1 MRGKA
6 ALWLRRALGVGLLL
20 GVWQLASLC
29 FSPLVLPPV
38 PQVAGT
44 LAWLIREPDFWPT
57 VGTTLLRLA
66 LGLGIGIAV
75 GSILGLLFG
84 LCPKL
89 EDVGAPFIHV
99 LQSVPPVCWVVLALV
114 WFGFN
119 GWPCVFIVA
128 ASTIPTVVINLSHG
142 VRGVDPELLEMARLY
157 RFSRRKVLLHVTLPS
172 IRPYFLSAL
181 EIVVGGGWKLAVM
194 GEVLTTNSGIG
205 GAITTARLNSARCDH
220 RVGIPAGGR
229 VLYYAEA
236 GVPASVQERGSP
248 MLRLSGICKRFEDL
262 PVLSNLSLTL
272 SRGEIVALIGPSGCG
287 KTTLLNI
294 ISGLTA
300 PDAGTVEG
308 ADGRLS
314 YMFQSARLLPWRTV
328 EENIRLVREEA
339 PAGEVRSLITAV
351 GLEGFERYYPGQ
363 LSGGMARRCA
373 LARAFHFGG
382 EIFLM
387 DEPFQGLDYGIRMEM
402 LSMLLSIWQR
412 ERPGVLFVT
421 HEIDE
426 ALTVATRIAVLAPRP
441 TAICQWFDLPGPE
454 GRDAS
459 APELARLRQEIIRRI
474 TG

>member
-1 MRGKA
+1 M
-6 ALWLRRALGVGLLL
+6 
-20 GVWQLASLC
+20 ASCLQVENLTK
-29 FSPLVLPPV
+29 SYGEQVLFENISFTIEEGPRV
-38 PQVAGT
+38 
-44 LAWLIREPDFWPT
+44 
-57 VGTTLLRLA
+57 
-66 LGLGIGIAV
+66 
-75 GSILGLLFG
+75 
-84 LCPKL
+84 
-89 EDVGAPFIHV
+89 
-99 LQSVPPVCWVVLALV
+99 ALV
-114 WFGFN
+114 AKN
-119 GWPCVFIVA
+119 G
-128 ASTIPTVVINLSHG
+128 T
-142 VRGVDPELLEMARLY
+142 
-157 RFSRRKVLLHVTLPS
+157 
-172 IRPYFLSAL
+172 
-181 EIVVGGGWKLAVM
+181 
-194 GEVLTTNSGIG
+194 
-205 GAITTARLNSARCDH
+205 
-220 RVGIPAGGR
+220 
-229 VLYYAEA
+229 
-236 GVPASVQERGSP
+236 
-248 MLRLSGICKRFEDL
+248 
-262 PVLSNLSLTL
+262 
-272 SRGEIVALIGPSGCG
+272 G

-328 EENIRLVREEA
+328 EENIRLVREDA
-339 PAGEVRSLITAV
+339 PAEEVRSLITAV

-426 ALTVATRIAVLAPRP
+426 ALTVATRIAVLTPRP
-441 TAICQWFDLPGPE
+441 TTICQWFDLPGPE